1 MSLPSKDLMISFEVE
16 RFVFEGLALI
26 TPKKY
31 EDERGYFMQSY
42 SSGDFKQLGADA
54 TFVQDNLSRSKRGV
68 LRGLHYQLTHPQ
80 GKLIQVLEGE
90 VFDVVVDLRRSKPTF
105 GRSLSFK
112 LNSVTGQQ
120 LWVPTGFAH
129 GFYVLSRSALVLY
142 KVTDIYDPDGQQTII
157 WNDPK
162 LSIKWPLIDERLLLS
177 AKDAAGISFSDAPPF
192 E

>member
-1 MSLPSKDLMISFEVE
+1 MSLPSKDLMTSFEVE
-16 RFVFEGLALI
+16 KFVFEGLALI

-42 SSGDFKQLGADA
+42 SSGDFKKLGIVA

-80 GKLIQVLEGE
+80 GKLIQVLKGE

-105 GRSLSFK
+105 GRSLSLK

-129 GFYVLSRSALVLY
+129 GFYVLSPWALVLY
-142 KVTDIYDPDGQQTII
+142 KVTDIYDPNGQQTII
-157 WNDPK
+157 WNDSR
-162 LSIKWPLIDERLLLS
+162 LSIQWPLINRHPLLS
-177 AKDAAGISFSDAPPF
+177 AKDAIGISFGDAPTF